1 MKINQKMLN
10 IPPHISTSWKNVAA
24 LYVDNQQD
32 KPILSVALLN
42 GTCVQVPNLTPCVL
56 EAVFSMH
63 SQYLEQEQSLSSKGK
78 MTLSKGV
85 LGIIPGMELINNS
98 ELAED
103 PASLQNLTTF
113 LKTLS
118 TSFKGILPGI
128 DLLLQHN
135 SQLAE
140 APLLSKDILEHIFSF
155 LKSLDDGSMLNGLLA
170 KPEHPHCNCPY
181 CQISRFAQNKTEE
194 SEEEEV
200 SDKDL
205 KFKTWDIE
213 QTGDKLFAVT
223 NPFDANEKYSVYIG
237 EPIGCT
243 CGEMRCK
250 HIHAVLSADIA

>member
-10 IPPHISTSWKNVAA
+10 IPPYISTSWKNITA
-24 LYVDNQQD
+24 LYVDNQEN
-32 KPILSVALLN
+32 KPVLNITLLN
-42 GTCVQVPNLTPCVL
+42 GTCIQIPDLQSCVL

-63 SQYLEQEQSLSSKGK
+63 SQYLEQESQSHKEK
-78 MTLSKGV
+78 TTLPQGF
-85 LGIIPGMELINNS
+85 LGMIPGIEFVNSS
-98 ELAED
+98 ELLED

-113 LKTLS
+113 LKTLGA
-118 TSFKGILPGI
+118 SFKGILPGI
-128 DLLLQHN
+128 DFLLQHS

-140 APLLSKDILEHIFSF
+140 TPALSKDLLEHIFSF
-155 LKSLDDGSMLNGLLA
+155 LKSLDDSSMLNGLLT

-181 CQISRFAQNKTEE
+181 CQISRFAQNKDLEE
-194 SEEEEV
+194 LEEV

-237 EPIGCT
+237 DPLGCT
-243 CGEMRCK
+243 CGEIRCK
-250 HIHAVLSADIA
+250 HIHAVLSTDIA

>member
-10 IPPHISTSWKNVAA
+10 IPPYISTSWKNIAT
-24 LYVDNQQD
+24 LYVDNQQN
-32 KPILSVALLN
+32 KPVLNVALVN
-42 GTCVQVPNLTPCVL
+42 GTCVQIPNLTSSVL
-56 EAVFSMH
+56 EAIFSMH
-63 SQYLEQEQSLSSKGK
+63 SQYLEQEQSLSNKEKAPKGI
-78 MTLSKGV
+78 
-85 LGIIPGMELINNS
+85 LGIIPGMELINTS
-98 ELAED
+98 ELATD
-103 PASLQNLTTF
+103 PESLQSLTAF
-113 LKTLS
+113 LKTLGA
-118 TSFKGILPGI
+118 SFKGILPGI

-135 SQLAE
+135 SQLTE

-181 CQISRFAQNKTEE
+181 CQISRFAQNKAEE
-194 SEEEEV
+194 LVEEEV

-237 EPIGCT
+237 DPIGCT

>member
-10 IPPHISTSWKNVAA
+10 IPPYISTSWKNVAA
-24 LYVDNQQD
+24 LYVDNQQN
-32 KPILSVALLN
+32 KPVLSIALLN
-42 GTCVQVPNLTPCVL
+42 GTCVQVPNLTSCVL
-56 EAVFSMH
+56 EAIFSMH
-63 SQYLEQEQSLSSKGK
+63 SQYLEQEQSLSNKEK
-78 MTLSKGV
+78 MTLPKGV
-85 LGIIPGMELINNS
+85 LGIIPGMELVNTS

-103 PASLQNLTTF
+103 PESLQNLTTF

-118 TSFKGILPGI
+118 ASFKGILPGI

-135 SQLAE
+135 SQLTE

-155 LKSLDDGSMLNGLLA
+155 LKSLDDGSMLNGLLT

-194 SEEEEV
+194 PEEEV

-223 NPFDANEKYSVYIG
+223 NPFDANEKYSVFIG
-237 EPIGCT
+237 DPIGCT
-243 CGEMRCK
+243 CGEIRCK

>member
-10 IPPHISTSWKNVAA
+10 IPPYISTSWKNITA
-24 LYVDNQQD
+24 LYVDSPQN
-32 KPILSVALLN
+32 KPILNITLLN
-42 GTCVQVPNLTPCVL
+42 GTCIQIPDLQACIL

-63 SQYLEQEQSLSSKGK
+63 SQYLEQESKSHK
-78 MTLSKGV
+78 EKTTLSQGF
-85 LGIIPGMELINNS
+85 LGMIPGIEFVNSS
-98 ELAED
+98 ELLED

-113 LKTLS
+113 LKTLGA
-118 TSFKGILPGI
+118 SFKGVLPGI
-128 DLLLQHN
+128 DFLLQHS

-140 APLLSKDILEHIFSF
+140 TPALSTDLLEHIFSF
-155 LKSLDDGSMLNGLLA
+155 LKSLDDNSMLNGLLT

-181 CQISRFAQNKTEE
+181 CQISRFAQNKELEE
-194 SEEEEV
+194 LEEV

-205 KFKTWDIE
+205 KFKTWDIQ

-237 EPIGCT
+237 DPLGCT

-250 HIHAVLSADIA
+250 HIHAVLSTDIA

>member
-10 IPPHISTSWKNVAA
+10 IPPYISTSWKNVAA
-24 LYVDNQQD
+24 LYVDNQQN
-32 KPILSVALLN
+32 KPVLSIALLN
-42 GTCVQVPNLTPCVL
+42 GTCVQIPNLQSGVL

-63 SQYLEQEQSLSSKGK
+63 SQYLEQEQSLSNKEK
-78 MTLSKGV
+78 MTLPKGV
-85 LGIIPGMELINNS
+85 LGIIPGMELVNTS

-103 PASLQNLTTF
+103 PESLQNLTTF

-118 TSFKGILPGI
+118 ASFKGILPGI

-135 SQLAE
+135 SQLTE

-155 LKSLDDGSMLNGLLA
+155 LKSLDDGSTLNGFLT

-181 CQISRFAQNKTEE
+181 CQISRFAQNKAEE
-194 SEEEEV
+194 IEEEV

-223 NPFDANEKYSVYIG
+223 NPFDANEKYNVYIG
-237 EPIGCT
+237 DPIGCT

>member
-10 IPPHISTSWKNVAA
+10 IPPYISTSWKNVAA
-24 LYVDNQQD
+24 LYVDNQQN
-32 KPILSVALLN
+32 KPVLSIALLN
-42 GTCVQVPNLTPCVL
+42 GTCVQIPNLQSGVL

-63 SQYLEQEQSLSSKGK
+63 SQYLEQEQSLSNKEK
-78 MTLSKGV
+78 MTLPKGV
-85 LGIIPGMELINNS
+85 LGMIPGMELVNTS
-98 ELAED
+98 ELVED
-103 PASLQNLTTF
+103 PESLQNLTTF

-118 TSFKGILPGI
+118 ASFKGILPGI

-135 SQLAE
+135 YQLTT

-155 LKSLDDGSMLNGLLA
+155 LKSLDDGSVLNNMLT

-194 SEEEEV
+194 IEEEV

-213 QTGDKLFAVT
+213 QIGDKLFAVT
-223 NPFDANEKYSVYIG
+223 NPFNANEKYNVYIG
-237 EPIGCT
+237 DPIGCT

>member
-10 IPPHISTSWKNVAA
+10 IPPYISTSWKNVAA
-24 LYVDNQQD
+24 LYVDNQQN
-32 KPILSVALLN
+32 KPVLSIALLN
-42 GTCVQVPNLTPCVL
+42 GTCVQIPNLQSCVL
-56 EAVFSMH
+56 EAIFSMH
-63 SQYLEQEQSLSSKGK
+63 SQYLEQEQSLSNKEK
-78 MTLSKGV
+78 MTLPKGV
-85 LGIIPGMELINNS
+85 LGIIPGMELVNTS

-103 PASLQNLTTF
+103 PESLQNLTTF

-118 TSFKGILPGI
+118 ASFKGILPGV

-135 SQLAE
+135 SQLTE

-155 LKSLDDGSMLNGLLA
+155 LKSLDDGSMLNGLLT

-181 CQISRFAQNKTEE
+181 CQISRFAQNKSEE
-194 SEEEEV
+194 LEEEV

-213 QTGDKLFAVT
+213 QTGDKLFTVT
-223 NPFDANEKYSVYIG
+223 NPFDANEKYNVYIG
-237 EPIGCT
+237 DPIGCT

>member
-1 MKINQKMLN
+1 MLN